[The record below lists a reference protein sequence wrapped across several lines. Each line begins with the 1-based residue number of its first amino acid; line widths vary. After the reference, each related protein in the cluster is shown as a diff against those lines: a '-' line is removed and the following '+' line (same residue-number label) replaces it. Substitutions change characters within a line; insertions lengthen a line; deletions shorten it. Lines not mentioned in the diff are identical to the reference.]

1 MKYEQSDSYPSSSK
15 VTEEKKTV
23 LTDDW
28 ISFYL
33 FRCLAMSSIASAVQ
47 LRIEFQGL
55 IASPKKVRVVY
66 RKKKSQWWR
75 KWEISQSDCDPPPIS
90 NQNLFFPF
98 LSISSKWLPTR
109 QRSSSSEHSTKKS
122 SWTRVFDFLIK
133 LSLSLSLVLRESDDE
148 GDSEPQRALESSPLH
163 SLHPSALIR
172 LIQPS
177 LPIHIG
183 TIS

>member
-133 LSLSLSLVLRESDDE
+133 LSLSLSLSFFESQTTKATV
-148 GDSEPQRALESSPLH
+148 SRNVRWNRRPFILSTHPRSSAWFNPVYR
-163 SLHPSALIR
+163 SI
-172 LIQPS
+172 
-177 LPIHIG
+177 
-183 TIS
+183 